1 MPSLGKNIAIGQPK
15 GPSARI
21 AEAKYVGTLGTFG
34 AKQNS
39 TVNSKFD
46 SSNGMGNSDGN
57 RKLQAAMMPKVT
69 NKDSF
74 STDVLSESKL
84 VLVDFWAEWCGP
96 CKQIAPRLEEI
107 AEKYSEKLSVCK
119 VDVDENRDL
128 AVEYNVRS
136 IPSLMVFKDG
146 AQVDGLVGA
155 VSIEELEDLV
165 TRNF

>member
-1 MPSLGKNIAIGQPK
+1 M
-15 GPSARI
+15 
-21 AEAKYVGTLGTFG
+21 T
-34 AKQNS
+34 
-39 TVNSKFD
+39 
-46 SSNGMGNSDGN
+46 
-57 RKLQAAMMPKVT
+57 KVT

-107 AEKYSEKLSVCK
+107 ADKYFEKLSVCK
-119 VDVDENRDL
+119 VDVDDNRDL

-146 AQVDGLVGA
+146 AQVDSLVGA